1 MAQKINLDI
10 AQKLNITC
18 RRGDT
23 FSLDVTLSDSNGD
36 KLSLISG
43 GYEFIMHVRTNAYA
57 DGSNGLLLSTATGQ
71 PSTISSDIFVGT
83 IGAMNAN
90 SNIGADDGT
99 GKGVVSINISDVIMR
114 KVPSGRYVY
123 DLQYIITDPTTTA
136 ITHTTILTGSFVV
149 NEDVTEY
156 LESE

>member
-1 MAQKINLDI
+1 MAQKVNLDI

-71 PSTISSDIFVGT
+71 PITNDTDIFVGN
-83 IGAMNAN
+83 IDAMNAN
-90 SNIGADDGT
+90 SNIGADDGS

-123 DLQYIITDPTTTA
+123 DLQYIITDPTTNNL
-136 ITHTTILTGSFVV
+136 THTTILTGSFVV

>member
-43 GYEFIMHVRTNAYA
+43 GYQFIMHVRTNAYA
-57 DGSNGLLLSTATGQ
+57 DGAEGLILSAILGQ
-71 PSTISSDIFVGT
+71 PDVSGQASFVGN
-83 IGAMNAN
+83 IEEMNYLSPTNITN
-90 SNIGADDGT
+90 S
-99 GKGVVSINISDVIMR
+99 GVVSIKVADTTMR

-123 DLQYIITDPTTTA
+123 DLQYIITDPNTDA

-149 NEDVTEY
+149 NEDVTEFIT
-156 LESE
+156 E